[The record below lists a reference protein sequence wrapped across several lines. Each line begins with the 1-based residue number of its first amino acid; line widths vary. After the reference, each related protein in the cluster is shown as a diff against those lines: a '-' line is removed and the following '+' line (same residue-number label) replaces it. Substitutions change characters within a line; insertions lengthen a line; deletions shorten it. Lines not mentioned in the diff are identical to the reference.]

1 MISMVAVCDGLVC
14 KEEVQ
19 MFTKEPTVSPSSS
32 PNSPSTSSP
41 YCIIQLRHHL
51 LRRQPHLILPHQP
64 ILPKFKLQRLLQKV
78 QPIRNPYHL
87 VLVQHQL
94 PTVLTASKSAS
105 PTEVQATTSRLL
117 QKVQTATTVTNSP
130 IQRSSMIPD
139 HRPYLLQHRQTN
151 CIPKHFSASSSFY
164 ITNSRSRS
172 RNQTDVSFPYPHTN
186 QQRLCTRRHLH
197 QQQ

>member
-1 MISMVAVCDGLVC
+1 LP
-14 KEEVQ
+14 VQ

-32 PNSPSTSSP
+32 LNNPSTSSP
-41 YCIIQLRHHL
+41 YCIIQLRHQL

-117 QKVQTATTVTNSP
+117 QKVQTATTVTNAP
-130 IQRSSMIPD
+130 IQ
-139 HRPYLLQHRQTN
+139 
-151 CIPKHFSASSSFY
+151 
-164 ITNSRSRS
+164 
-172 RNQTDVSFPYPHTN
+172 
-186 QQRLCTRRHLH
+186 
-197 QQQ
+197 